1 MAYAILSG
9 QSGSLVSIFIQDN
22 EPTRNNCIWIKPI
35 SQNPVSDE
43 DAVLNLTG
51 DTTGYKYF
59 AEIDGV
65 DKAIENAV
73 NSDAELSPGKYSFEI
88 F

>member
-9 QSGSLVSIFIQDN
+9 QSGSLVSIFIQEN

-43 DAVLNLTG
+43 EAILDVTDQTA
-51 DTTGYKYF
+51 GYKYF
-59 AEIDGV
+59 AEIDGK

-73 NSDAELSPGKYSFEI
+73 NSDAELTPGKYSFEI